1 MTNTTKCY
9 NCKLNSQNCLCKCM
23 LSEHDWKHL
32 NTCAPDSLV
41 EQWSKL
47 AQMKYSDDKLELEN
61 EILGLENKISNLN
74 SLFTILVHESV
85 TRAIHLENIL

>member
-1 MTNTTKCY
+1 
-9 NCKLNSQNCLCKCM
+9 M

-41 EQWSKL
+41 EQWRKL
-47 AQMKYSDDKLELEN
+47 AQMKSSDDKLELEN

-74 SLFTILVHESV
+74 SVLTLLIHESV